1 MTSSRF
7 LTGLLVIAVAP
18 LALASGPVEAQVSN
32 YADGAVTID
41 MGALPGGGGTPLAA
55 ALGAALTLARQSQA
69 HGLSPTLA
77 LLTDAR
83 ANITLDGRGDRAEA
97 TKDTTAMARLWRAQN
112 LPAIVIDIS
121 ARPGPEPAQ
130 LAAEMNARHL
140 PLPRADARR
149 ISTAVTLALGG

>member
-1 MTSSRF
+1 
-7 LTGLLVIAVAP
+7 
-18 LALASGPVEAQVSN
+18 
-32 YADGAVTID
+32 
-41 MGALPGGGGTPLAA
+41 
-55 ALGAALTLARQSQA
+55 
-69 HGLSPTLA
+69 
-77 LLTDAR
+77 
-83 ANITLDGRGDRAEA
+83 
-97 TKDTTAMARLWRAQN
+97 MARLWRAQN

>member
-1 MTSSRF
+1 
-7 LTGLLVIAVAP
+7 
-18 LALASGPVEAQVSN
+18 
-32 YADGAVTID
+32 
-41 MGALPGGGGTPLAA
+41 
-55 ALGAALTLARQSQA
+55 
-69 HGLSPTLA
+69 LA

-97 TKDTTAMARLWRAQN
+97 AKDTTIMARLWRAQG

-149 ISTAVTLALGG
+149 ISTAVTSALGG